1 MQDLFSLK
9 GRTALVTGGSRGIGE
24 MIAEGFVRAG
34 AKVYI
39 SARKGSACEET
50 ANRLSAFGECTAI
63 ASDASGATG
72 ARALADLYLARE
84 SRIDVL
90 VNNAGAAWVSR
101 SRAFP
106 RAAGIR
112 LWI

>member
-1 MQDLFSLK
+1 
-9 GRTALVTGGSRGIGE
+9 